1 MSERKLVER
10 AKRGDGRAY
19 ETQVRQ
25 YQELAFRT
33 AFLITND
40 AGDADD
46 AEDATQSAF
55 LKAYLHPSRFR
66 TNAPFRPWILQI
78 VANEAKNARRS
89 HQRHLLRRSDG
100 ASAAD
105 LATTDSS
112 PELRL
117 IAREWS
123 AWLVEHI
130 NALSEDDR
138 LVIYSRYALDLTEAE
153 MAGVLG
159 CARGTVKSRL
169 HRAIGRLRA
178 RLGPERPDIDDRMVE
193 ERP

>member
-1 MSERKLVER
+1 MSERELVEQ
-10 AKRGDGRAY
+10 AKRGNGRAY
-19 ETQVRQ
+19 ESLVRQ
-25 YQELAFRT
+25 YQDLAFRT
-33 AFLITND
+33 AFLITRD
-40 AGDADD
+40 AGD

-55 LKAYLHPSRFR
+55 LKAYFHLSRFR
-66 TNAPFRPWILQI
+66 SDAPFRPWILQI
-78 VANEAKNARRS
+78 VANEAKNTRRA
-89 HQRHLLRRSDG
+89 HQRHLLR
-100 ASAAD
+100 ASEEARWADLPAAD
-105 LATTDSS
+105 PS

-117 IAREWS
+117 IARERS
-123 AWLVEHI
+123 AWLVAHI

-138 LVIYSRYALDLTEAE
+138 LVIYCRYALDLTEAE

-178 RLGPERPDIDDRMVE
+178 RLGQEMPDIDDRMVE